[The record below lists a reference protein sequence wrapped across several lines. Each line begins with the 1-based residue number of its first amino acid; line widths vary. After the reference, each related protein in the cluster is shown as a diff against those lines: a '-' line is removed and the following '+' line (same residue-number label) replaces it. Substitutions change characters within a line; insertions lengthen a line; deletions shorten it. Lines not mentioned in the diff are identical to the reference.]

1 MDRVG
6 VCTPSC
12 VAVIVSR
19 IFTVLAAAL
28 LVVTFGLIVLAPY
41 DMPLVQGVTAFDPA
55 LLERAH
61 DLIER
66 WLGHAVWAVV
76 VTPVLARPIWLIPL
90 SLGMVCVG
98 VATTTNGPPATHR
111 TRRRS

>member
-1 MDRVG
+1 MHAIIR
-6 VCTPSC
+6 
-12 VAVIVSR
+12 AVIVSR
-19 IFTVLAAAL
+19 TFTVLAAIL

-41 DMPLVQGVTAFDPA
+41 DMPLVQGVTAFDPG
-55 LLERAH
+55 LLGRVH
-61 DLIER
+61 DVVEH
-66 WLGHAVWAVV
+66 WLGNTVWAVLI
-76 VTPVLARPIWLIPL
+76 TPVLARPVWLIPL

>member
-1 MDRVG
+1 ML
-6 VCTPSC
+6 
-12 VAVIVSR
+12 ISR
-19 IFTVLAAAL
+19 IFTVLAAIL

-41 DMPLVQGVTAFDPA
+41 DLPLVQGVTAFDPG

-61 DLIER
+61 ALIVH
-66 WLGHAVWAVV
+66 WMGTGTWAAVI
-76 VTPVLARPIWLIPL
+76 TPLLARPVWLIPL

-98 VATTTNGPPATHR
+98 VATTTNVPPTAHR